1 MRNYLA
7 ELMGTFALVL
17 CGTGAIIIDQQF
29 GGVVTHAGVSLT
41 WGTIITVMI
50 YVFGNTSGAHIN
62 PAVSI
67 AFTLAGRF
75 SIKKLPGYIISQ
87 LTGALLAS
95 FTLKF
100 LFPANKL
107 LGGTMP
113 SGTETQSFI
122 LEFLLTF
129 FLMFVVFI
137 FAHGSKETG
146 RYAAIGIGAVVGLEA
161 YFAGPV
167 CGASMNPARSIAP
180 AIVSGHLEHLWIY
193 IIAPVTGAAL
203 AFPAW
208 KYLRSALSKSAK
220 ST

>member
-129 FLMFVVFI
+129 FLML
-137 FAHGSKETG
+137 KKPEDM
-146 RYAAIGIGAVVGLEA
+146 RL
-161 YFAGPV
+161 
-167 CGASMNPARSIAP
+167 
-180 AIVSGHLEHLWIY
+180 
-193 IIAPVTGAAL
+193 
-203 AFPAW
+203 
-208 KYLRSALSKSAK
+208 
-220 ST
+220 